1 MADRYQAAVALALL
15 ATLVLTIALDPRTH
29 LYESRY
35 DPDASPA
42 EIASWLRDLQDVQSA
57 PTWDWFDQPAQSP
70 LGAPDFEGRY
80 LFGRQRY
87 ELRIQIR
94 GEAMHYVAKGIDDQ
108 QEGGAWFALGQG
120 RRQGDGR
127 WFSSWSCLDLTRAVS
142 NGGGAWF
149 RFGAG
154 RQSIDVQYYHDTEPM
169 GETPLE
175 GGEAVL
181 DTADDTTRML
191 EGRIPLRTPT
201 VVAAFVLYGRV
212 VDETGQGV
220 AGAAVKRRAAGSVE
234 TVADGRGFFALPMD
248 KVEALTL
255 VAAGKIGF
263 ANGFVALE
271 QETAFTK
278 NGAIQA
284 DGNLAMATISLRR
297 LDTQDHRD
305 YRWVAPQPTPVGIN
319 YEPAR
324 HLQCGNCHVR
334 EYQFWSRSRHAT
346 MATNPWVRAAFEL
359 DARPAALA
367 AGDTRDQC
375 TPCHSPSLAAG
386 LEQFHLSGPNLLQVS
401 GVDAEG
407 NHCDFC
413 HKIEAVTDPARPGLD
428 GSIRLLRPDP
438 RDAQVPGSIKRV
450 FGPLPDVSYLY
461 MGASYNPLFQMS
473 LLCAGCHEHEVAN
486 TPVLGQSTWSEWKA
500 SKFAAPGPQ
509 HKECQ
514 DCHMPAYQR
523 GILQQITGP
532 DGKSRQ
538 TVLGGDLRLIE
549 MQNDAIEIA
558 RYGTRRRPF
567 SEGHKHS
574 FAGTDDLAFVK
585 QAVRLDAALQRNGS
599 QASLRVTLENTGAGH
614 AMPTGHGLKRYVL
627 VVVARKAGAL
637 VALAPE
643 LAEAERIGQAAGASA
658 GMVLGRQF
666 ANDWQVPYWRAQ
678 AQTLDT
684 RLQPGKPRQFEFNVG
699 DADEIEVRLILRRGP
714 PGLLREHGMDVDRS
728 QAGRAEMDQLVQ
740 SWRP

>member
-1 MADRYQAAVALALL
+1 MADRMQAAVALTLL
-15 ATLVLTIALDPRTH
+15 AMLVLTIALDPRTR

-35 DPDASPA
+35 DPDATPSELA
-42 EIASWLRDLQDVQSA
+42 AWLRDLQNVGDA
-57 PTWDWFDQPAQSP
+57 PRWDWFDQPAASP

-94 GEAMHYVAKGIDDQ
+94 GDVMHYVASGIDDQ

-127 WFSSWSCLDLTRAVS
+127 WFSTWSCLDFTRAVS

-154 RQSIDVQYYHDTEPM
+154 RQSIEVRYYHDTEPL
-169 GETPLE
+169 GDYPLE

-191 EGRIPLRTPT
+191 EGRVPLRTPA
-201 VVAAFVLYGRV
+201 VVAPFVLYGRV
-212 VDETGQGV
+212 VDENGNGV
-220 AGAAVKRRAAGSVE
+220 GGAAVKRRAAGRVE
-234 TVADGRGFFALPMD
+234 ATADSRGFFALPMD

-255 VAAGKIGF
+255 VAAGKVGY

-271 QETAFTK
+271 QDAAFGA
-278 NGAIQA
+278 NGSTQA
-284 DGNLAMATISLRR
+284 DGNVAMATISLRR
-297 LDTQDHRD
+297 LDRTDHRN
-305 YRWVAPQPTPVGIN
+305 YRWISPEPTPVGIN

-367 AGDTRDQC
+367 AGNSRDEC

-386 LEQFHLSGPNLLQVS
+386 LDQFHLSGPNLLQAG
-401 GVDAEG
+401 GVDANG

-438 RDAQVPGSIKRV
+438 RDPLVPGGIKRV

-473 LLCAGCHEHEVAN
+473 LLCAGCHEHEVAAK
-486 TPVLGQSTWSEWKA
+486 PVLGQSTWSEWKA
-500 SKFAAPGPQ
+500 SAYAAPGPQ

-514 DCHMPAYQR
+514 DCHMPAYER
-523 GILQQITGP
+523 GVLQQVTGP
-532 DGKSRQ
+532 DGKQRQ
-538 TVLGGDLRLIE
+538 TVIGGDLRLQE
-549 MQNDAIEIA
+549 MQNNAIEIA

-574 FAGTDDLAFVK
+574 FVGTDDPAFVK
-585 QAVRLDAALQRNGS
+585 QGVRMDAALQRAGG
-599 QASLRVTLENTGAGH
+599 QASVRVTLENTGAGH
-614 AMPTGHGLKRYVL
+614 AIPTGHGLKRYLL
-627 VVVARKAGAL
+627 VVILRKGGAPVASAPAL
-637 VALAPE
+637 EAPE
-643 LAEAERIGQAAGASA
+643 ATGQAAAASA
-658 GMVLGRQF
+658 GVVLGRQF
-666 ANDWQVPYWRAQ
+666 DGDWQTPYWRAPGQ
-678 AQTLDT
+678 SLDT
-684 RLQPGKPRQFEFNVG
+684 RLQPGQPRVFEFPVG
-699 DADEIEVRLILRRGP
+699 DADDVEVRLILRRGS
-714 PGLLREHGMDVDRS
+714 PGLLRAHGMDVDRG
-728 QAGRAEMDQLVQ
+728 QAGRVNMDQIVH